1 MKSVSKKEKKAGLFV
16 MTRHMIGMG
25 AKRKP
30 LLLIF
35 LPLLFICIGLSN
47 TAYTFIKQI
56 FFNSVEGLVGGSVQI
71 GTVLF
76 YGTVTSLFPVYLFVL
91 GQQSAIMLQTFFK
104 AAEGCM
110 GKELNEKAAKIDPL
124 VYEDNSFLDQINKAY
139 TGLRAIGDVVVSML
153 MLLLNQSVYIL
164 SMAVYLFTVKPMLLV
179 MFCICFMPN
188 IIGTVVR
195 KRMYANMEHKA
206 APYRRRYEYFEK
218 CICSREYVKET
229 RLWRAEGFFK
239 RMYGKNLRECTHLD
253 WQTSKHVLLIE
264 LGLRFLTLTGYVGTI
279 IMLFYYLSKG
289 EIGVGAFAAVFTSL
303 DTLFSR
309 INELFDGQIGAIGR
323 SFGPAQNFFDFL
335 ALPERQGLYE
345 GPVKREVIE
354 LKGVSFTYPGGSRPA
369 LENIDLTV
377 HKGETIAIVG
387 VNGSG
392 KSTLTRLLTGL
403 YLPTSG
409 ELLIDGRN
417 VEEIAPKALYQN
429 VSAVFQRYQTYKMTV
444 AENVRISDVD
454 RRASGDS
461 VAAAGKAPGNDGGTA
476 GKVPENNGGTAG
488 KAPGNGVGTEGKVP
502 GNGVGT
508 EGKVPGNGVG
518 TEGKVPESG
527 IAAAGKVPGNAGEDP
542 AGRTETAVTDVLEKA
557 DFPVDS
563 EKLTEGLDTMLGK
576 DFGGI
581 DLSGG
586 QWQRLA
592 IARGLYRAH
601 DMIILDEPTAAIDPL
616 EEADIYRK
624 FAEISADKTAFIV
637 THRLGSARIADRI
650 IVMDAGHIVDMGTHE
665 ELMQREGKYRQMYH
679 AQAKW
684 YV

>member
-30 LLLIF
+30 MLLIF

-229 RLWRAEGFFK
+229 RLWWAEGFFK
-239 RMYGKNLRECTHLD
+239 RMYGKNLRECTRLD

-289 EIGVGAFAAVFTSL
+289 EIGAGAFAAVFTSL

-454 RRASGDS
+454 RRASGDG

-476 GKVPENNGGTAG
+476 GKVP
-488 KAPGNGVGTEGKVP
+488 
-502 GNGVGT
+502 
-508 EGKVPGNGVG
+508 GNGVG
-518 TEGKVPESG
+518 TEGKVPE
-527 IAAAGKVPGNAGEDP
+527 NAGQDSARAA
-542 AGRTETAVTDVLEKA
+542 AGRTETAVTDALEKA

-563 EKLTEGLDTMLGK
+563 EKLTEGLQTMLGK